1 MEAILEKIRAEAE
14 ERGLDWLVQLS
25 GEALGAAAV
34 STAAAAE
41 AGAAG
46 ARAEAAGGAEAAA
59 EVRSRRTGA
68 GPAAAAPAG
77 LAKERPRRARAPERL
92 SPEHAPSRRQRLRS
106 ASPAPPRSRLPPA
119 TPTGRGSRAGRTP
132 AKRRGAAGSV
142 RPRAER
148 GAGPSAAQKAK
159 SLEGVGGCS
168 PGGASEGEQPCNSSS
183 DGRPTVSRG
192 PAAESSGRRATATEV
207 AYVSSAPRRSEAVA
221 VPAERSQPG
230 VSRVQEEQRQDWSA
244 AGGSTAPTQPVGA
257 VPDTGAG
264 CGEGGEEVPVSN
276 LERGK
281 RAVGGLIER
290 SLARRTRAAYCAVWS
305 EWEEW
310 LRQHGGERSEEDR
323 VGLLLSWL
331 GESADLGRSVAKVN
345 QFIAGVAFGFKIRG
359 VEDATKNFLVKQALK
374 GLRRGKGRQDTRR
387 PVSFDVLEKLG
398 EAVDVVCGKEFERRL
413 FRAAFSF
420 AFFGAL
426 RVSELVSPSKTVGGG
441 LQAEDVRLVDGRLDL
456 LIRRSK
462 TDQQGR
468 GQVIRLGEVPGA
480 SMCPLSAWEQ
490 YSKGLNFRTGPFLR
504 HETGEFLS
512 RFQFIAVFKKAL
524 EVAGFNNTQFGSHSF
539 RVGAATEASVR
550 GMGEEAVKRIGRW
563 ESGRFKSYVRP
574 HLL

>member
-132 AKRRGAAGSV
+132 AKRRGAAGSA

-183 DGRPTVSRG
+183 DGRPAVSRG

-276 LERGK
+276 LERDGRPALVWILGDSYVFWGAERAGVRPNGRQLRFQKSEAIVRWMGIRGMTWGSVLEEVERRVRWDRAPEVLVIHVGGNDLGK
-281 RAVGGLIER
+281 RRFRDLSRDIRYDCLRLQASYPGTVV
-290 SLARRTRAAYCAVWS
+290 VWS
-305 EWEEW
+305 EIVPRKVW
-310 LRQHGGERSEEDR
+310 RGAQSE
-323 VGLLLSWL
+323 
-331 GESADLGRSVAKVN
+331 
-345 QFIAGVAFGFKIRG
+345 
-359 VEDATKNFLVKQALK
+359 
-374 GLRRGKGRQDTRR
+374 
-387 PVSFDVLEKLG
+387 
-398 EAVDVVCGKEFERRL
+398 
-413 FRAAFSF
+413 
-420 AFFGAL
+420 
-426 RVSELVSPSKTVGGG
+426 
-441 LQAEDVRLVDGRLDL
+441 
-456 LIRRSK
+456 
-462 TDQQGR
+462 
-468 GQVIRLGEVPGA
+468 
-480 SMCPLSAWEQ
+480 
-490 YSKGLNFRTGPFLR
+490 KGLNRARVKLNR
-504 HETGEFLS
+504 EVS
-512 RFQFIAVFKKAL
+512 RFLGSKGGVAARHIDLEKGVGNYWRSDGVHLNDIGIDLWTEGLQEGIERAL
-524 EVAGFNNTQFGSHSF
+524 LVWGAAQAQGGRASLAVAG
-539 RVGAATEASVR
+539 E
-550 GMGEEAVKRIGRW
+550 GEGPLEPV
-563 ESGRFKSYVRP
+563 
-574 HLL
+574 